1 MRDSILWQW
10 SSEYLHSCESG
21 DSKHYLYTWCLIL
34 NGCLYQF
41 SLLYDPS
48 LMYIVLGFKLANI
61 HDSIMRWGWKF
72 FIQKSN
78 YSCCIKIFQYA
89 ESCSSKHCSMNRNSI
104 RQRFGLFPVFD
115 CSSKRGPLVWANK
128 SLLKQALKFL
138 NSMKLLKEAAGS
150 LLF

>member
-72 FIQKSN
+72 FIQNPITVAASKYSN
-78 YSCCIKIFQYA
+78 MQNLAQVITVAWIGIPSDRDLASSLFLIAQAKEVLLLEPIKTY
-89 ESCSSKHCSMNRNSI
+89 SSK
-104 RQRFGLFPVFD
+104 
-115 CSSKRGPLVWANK
+115 
-128 SLLKQALKFL
+128 LLSFWIPW
-138 NSMKLLKEAAGS
+138 S
-150 LLF
+150 F